1 VIKFVLIAVAILLL
15 LPLLRRK
22 EKPADDSSA
31 KKKSLPPKEK
41 APSADAPKKAF
52 DALMRT
58 VVVLDGNEWSACTVD
73 GVKED
78 WARFTSEPTRGF
90 EAVPAGRHRV
100 VTEIDGRAATL
111 DFVLFP
117 GETLARKLDRDAAK
131 WIDADAKAPAES
143 LVSYRSTMGIARAM
157 SGKLASPEAAFE
169 AARTALE
176 KLVDEN
182 DGDAIAEARAV
193 GESLIGVALVAEQ
206 LDAFVA
212 LAKRAPDVVDA
223 ALPGIARR
231 AS

>member
-1 VIKFVLIAVAILLL
+1 VIKFVLLAVAILLL

-22 EKPADDSSA
+22 EKPAEESSP
-31 KKKSLPPKEK
+31 KKKSLPPPK
-41 APSADAPKKAF
+41 DAPKKAF

-78 WARFTSEPTRGF
+78 WTRFTSEATRGF

-100 VTEIDGRAATL
+100 VTEVDDRTATL

-117 GETLARKLDRDAAK
+117 GETLSRKLDRDAAK
-131 WIDADAKAPAES
+131 WIEADAEKAPAES

-169 AARTALE
+169 KAKAALE
-176 KLVDEN
+176 KLADKN
-182 DGDAIAEARAV
+182 DDAAIKEARTV
-193 GESLIGVALVAEQ
+193 GESLIGIPLVAEQ
-206 LDAFVA
+206 LDALVA
-212 LAKRAPDVVDA
+212 VSKRAPNVVEA
-223 ALPGIARR
+223 ALPGISRR
-231 AS
+231 QS